1 MSSNFIKIILIF
13 ISINFHQSL
22 IAISIKGNNPS
33 ELNFNLST
41 ENFLL
46 SFVYNNYYTIMGI
59 GNPNQNIVVRVIP
72 TQKDFLFNEKN
83 CKVFYEDNF
92 INKKK
97 LSRNNITMKYNITQ
111 IGYRKNLS
119 KSFMKND
126 DIILGENYDIN
137 FFSAKE
143 RMVLDDYRNILTKD
157 EFNESEIIYPYSQSN
172 LIKFSFVYEETL
184 SNGEICGSIGLAS
197 YNDKNN
203 NKFIEQLKTSNITQN
218 YYWTIKYFSY
228 DTGFIIFGGLP
239 HEYSNPKKN
248 SNNSTS
254 SILLETYSD
263 FSLGSNYWAIK
274 FDEIYFNPNEKNKK
288 EKININTEL
297 RAIFSFSKQ
306 IIIAPSNYQ
315 SLIIINFFQEF
326 FDKNICT
333 QENLFEI
340 SYSIIKCRKNPFEKS
355 VQKFPSLFFNNK
367 ELKTIFNL
375 TYKDLFMTFNQD
387 IYFLIIFRIELDKNN
402 DVWELGVPFLKKY
415 QMIFNS
421 DTKKI
426 GYYVTMN
433 ISNTEQNKKI
443 NKNNEINNNFSFRT
457 FIEIFIVIIFIAVLI
472 FLAKKLY
479 LNKIKQKRPY
489 ELQDED
495 YDYFS
500 NNNKIKKNDDINY
513 SREEKLSTTQ
523 IIEMEKH

>member
-1 MSSNFIKIILIF
+1 
-13 ISINFHQSL
+13 
-22 IAISIKGNNPS
+22 
-33 ELNFNLST
+33 
-41 ENFLL
+41 
-46 SFVYNNYYTIMGI
+46 MGI
-59 GNPNQNIVVRVIP
+59 GNPNQNIVVRIIP

-239 HEYSNPKKN
+239 HEYLNPKKN

-254 SILLETYSD
+254 
-263 FSLGSNYWAIK
+263 
-274 FDEIYFNPNEKNKK
+274 
-288 EKININTEL
+288 
-297 RAIFSFSKQ
+297 
-306 IIIAPSNYQ
+306 
-315 SLIIINFFQEF
+315 
-326 FDKNICT
+326 
-333 QENLFEI
+333 
-340 SYSIIKCRKNPFEKS
+340 
-355 VQKFPSLFFNNK
+355 
-367 ELKTIFNL
+367 
-375 TYKDLFMTFNQD
+375 
-387 IYFLIIFRIELDKNN
+387 
-402 DVWELGVPFLKKY
+402 
-415 QMIFNS
+415 
-421 DTKKI
+421 
-426 GYYVTMN
+426 
-433 ISNTEQNKKI
+433 
-443 NKNNEINNNFSFRT
+443 
-457 FIEIFIVIIFIAVLI
+457 
-472 FLAKKLY
+472 
-479 LNKIKQKRPY
+479 
-489 ELQDED
+489 
-495 YDYFS
+495 
-500 NNNKIKKNDDINY
+500 
-513 SREEKLSTTQ
+513 
-523 IIEMEKH
+523 